1 LIKLARGVNLN
12 IQAITLNIVENLSK
26 VHEEADTTMLL
37 STTINNTTANATLLN
52 RTEFASMR
60 TTQSLNEVRPLPVLL
75 LFDA

>member
-1 LIKLARGVNLN
+1 MIKLARGVNLN